1 MAHRHGR
8 VRSKEISM
16 DKSTRTVD
24 FDFAQPTDG
33 SRVERSRW
41 RSLSARRQLVNGGT
55 FFLGNHLRSKKYQN
69 LIPIPYSLISVPL
82 PRAYKEG
89 DV

>member
-1 MAHRHGR
+1 MN
-8 VRSKEISM
+8 
-16 DKSTRTVD
+16 KSTRTVD

-55 FFLGNHLRSKKYQN
+55 FFLGNHLKTMALFQCAHLCQIVDDRMRVATVLFLKTTIGSN
-69 LIPIPYSLISVPL
+69 IS
-82 PRAYKEG
+82 
-89 DV
+89 